1 MLDAQ
6 KQAVIQEVDR
16 LRPEL
21 LEVSRFLHAH
31 PELAFEEIQAAE
43 FLTRTIE
50 AHGFSV
56 ERGVA
61 GLPTAFTATY
71 ASGKGPTIAFLAE
84 YDALPEI
91 GHACGHNLIATG
103 SVGAVLALKTL
114 VGEVPGRILLVGCPA
129 EEKGGGKIPLVESGL
144 FRRVDAAMLF
154 HPSNRTEMVKKALGM
169 RDVQVEFFGR
179 SSHAAATPH
188 LGINALDAVI
198 LAFNNINALRQHVRP
213 DARIHGII
221 THGGKA
227 PNIIPDHAAALF
239 YVRALDRGYLD
250 ELYEKVVGCFGAA
263 ASATGASYHVKR
275 AGHDYHP
282 QKINYA
288 LAQLFQQNLE
298 ALGGEVD
305 QGPEDENLGSTDVGN
320 VSQVVPTIQPT
331 IAICGPKVSCH
342 MPEFAVASAS
352 PDGEEGMLLAAR
364 ALALTS
370 LDLLR
375 DRDALHR
382 VKGDFAGGMRP

>member
-1 MLDAQ
+1 MLDPQ
-6 KQAVIQEVDR
+6 KQAVIEEVDR

-31 PELAFEEIQAAE
+31 PELAFEEVQAAA
-43 FLTRTIE
+43 FLARTME
-50 AHGFSV
+50 EHDFSV

-103 SVGAVLALKTL
+103 SVGAALALKAL

-154 HPSNRTEMVKKALGM
+154 HPSNRTEMVKQALGM

-198 LAFNNINALRQHVRP
+198 LAFNNINALRQQVRS

-239 YVRALDRGYLD
+239 YVRALDIGYLD
-250 ELYEKVVGCFGAA
+250 ELYEKVLACFEAA

-275 AGHDYHP
+275 AGCDYHP
-282 QKINYA
+282 HKINYA
-288 LAQLFQQNLE
+288 LAQLLRQNLE

-342 MPEFAVASAS
+342 MPEFAVAAAS
-352 PDGEEGMLLAAR
+352 PSGEEGMLLAAR
-364 ALALTS
+364 AMALTG

-375 DRDALHR
+375 DRDALHS
-382 VKGDFAGGMRP
+382 VKAEFTGGKRP

>member
-1 MLDAQ
+1 MLDPQ
-6 KQAVIQEVDR
+6 KQAVIEEVDR

-31 PELAFEEIQAAE
+31 PELAFEEIQAAA
-43 FLTRTIE
+43 FLTRTME
-50 AHGFSV
+50 AHDFSV

-71 ASGKGPTIAFLAE
+71 ALGKGPTIAFLAE
-84 YDALPEI
+84 YDALPAI

-103 SVGAVLALKTL
+103 SVGAALALKTVL
-114 VGEVPGRILLVGCPA
+114 REVPGRILLVGCPA

-221 THGGKA
+221 IHGGKA
-227 PNIIPDHAAALF
+227 PNIIPDYAATLF
-239 YVRALDRGYLD
+239 YVRALDIGYLD
-250 ELYEKVVGCFGAA
+250 ELYEKVVGCFEAA
-263 ASATGASYHVKR
+263 AGATGASYHIKR
-275 AGHDYHP
+275 AGYDYHP
-282 QKINYA
+282 HKINYA
-288 LAQLFQQNLE
+288 LAQLFRENLE

-305 QGPEDENLGSTDVGN
+305 QGPEDEDLGSTDVGN

-364 ALALTS
+364 ALALTG

-382 VKGDFAGGMRP
+382 VKGEFGGGMRP